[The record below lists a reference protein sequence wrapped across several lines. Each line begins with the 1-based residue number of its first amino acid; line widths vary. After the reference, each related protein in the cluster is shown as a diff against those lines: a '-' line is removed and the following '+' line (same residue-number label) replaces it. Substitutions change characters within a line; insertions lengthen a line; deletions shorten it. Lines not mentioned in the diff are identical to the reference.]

1 MDVNLIILDVA
12 RLRAR
17 ARRLGWHAN
26 WSSINVSFRAT
37 VNSDVPGSSAAIPF
51 ALSTGLVEPAGL
63 DELSLPGL
71 HLESEQVR
79 VASFVIIA
87 GFEILLVFFN
97 RNISEILKRSTR
109 AIRDKL

>member
-26 WSSINVSFRAT
+26 WSSINGSFRAT
-37 VNSDVPGSSAAIPF
+37 VNSNMAGSSAAIAF
-51 ALSTGLVEPAGL
+51 ALSTRLVEPAGL

-71 HLESEQVR
+71 HLDSEQVR
-79 VASFVIIA
+79 VAGFVII
-87 GFEILLVFFN
+87 V
-97 RNISEILKRSTR
+97 
-109 AIRDKL
+109 